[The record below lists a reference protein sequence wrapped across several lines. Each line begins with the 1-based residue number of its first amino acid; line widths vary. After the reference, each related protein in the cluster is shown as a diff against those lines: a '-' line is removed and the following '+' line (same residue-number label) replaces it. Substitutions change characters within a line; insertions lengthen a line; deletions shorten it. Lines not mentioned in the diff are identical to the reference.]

1 MELRDKLKELTDEE
15 LFAAYQKEKQLEIK
29 QELTLRYLYLAKSIA
44 IEMNKLYSHFM
55 QVDDVVNEGA
65 IAIMKGIDR
74 FDPDKGIKFSTFI
87 SRRIRGMIFD
97 LVREKDMM
105 PRTYHKRKKTMDEA
119 IRHLT
124 KERGRPPT
132 DEELAE
138 FMQMNLKRCK
148 TLLQRVK
155 MYEAVS
161 LDSPVDDGKEDLVM
175 QIASEDSSTQ
185 PEESYIRNEVVQILE
200 EAVNQLGD
208 NLKTVI
214 SLYYVEGLTM
224 HQISQVLQVSDSRVS
239 QMHKTA
245 IQKLRKS
252 VKDQLD

>member
-1 MELRDKLKELTDEE
+1 MLADKTDEE
-15 LFAAYQKEKQLEIK
+15 LFILYQKEKSHEIK
-29 QELTLRYLYLAKSIA
+29 QELTLRYMYLAKSIA
-44 IEMNKLYSHFM
+44 IEMSKLYSHFM

-105 PRTYHKRKKTMDEA
+105 PRTYHKRKKSMDEA
-119 IRHLT
+119 I
-124 KERGRPPT
+124 KEFHKAQGRLPS

-148 TLLQRVK
+148 TLLQQVRL
-155 MYEAVS
+155 YEAVS
-161 LDSPVDDGKEDLVM
+161 LDEAIYDEKEDQVL
-175 QIASEDSSTQ
+175 QIASDDPSIQ
-185 PEESYIRNEVVQILE
+185 PEESYIRNEVTQILQ
-200 EAVNQLGD
+200 EAIDQLKD
-208 NLKTVI
+208 NLKMVI
-214 SLYYVEGLTM
+214 SLYYVEGLAM
-224 HQISQVLQVSDSRVS
+224 HEIAQVLQVSDSRVS

-245 IQKLRKS
+245 ISKLRSLIKT
-252 VKDQLD
+252 QLE

>member
-15 LFAAYQKEKQLEIK
+15 LFALYQKEKELEIK

-138 FMQMNLKRCK
+138 FMQMNL
-148 TLLQRVK
+148 

-161 LDSPVDDGKEDLVM
+161 LDSPVEDGKEDLVL

-185 PEESYIRNEVVQILE
+185 PEESYIQNEVIEILE
-200 EAVNQLGD
+200 EAVNQLGE
-208 NLKTVI
+208 NLRTVI

-252 VKDQLD
+252 VKEQLD

>member
-1 MELRDKLKELTDEE
+1 MEPRKTLQDMTDED
-15 LFAAYQKEKQLEIK
+15 LFILYQQEKSHEVK

-44 IEMNKLYSHFM
+44 IEMSKLYSHFM
-55 QVDDVVNEGA
+55 QVDDVINEGA

-119 IRHLT
+119 I
-124 KERGRPPT
+124 KEFRRSQGRLPS

-148 TLLQRVK
+148 TLLQQVRL
-155 MYEAVS
+155 YEAVS
-161 LDSPVDDGKEDLVM
+161 LDEAIYDEKEEQVL
-175 QIASEDSSTQ
+175 QIASEDPSVQ
-185 PEESYIRNEVVQILE
+185 PEESYIRNEVTKILE
-200 EAVNQLGD
+200 EGIDQLKD
-208 NLKTVI
+208 NLKLVI
-214 SLYYVEGLTM
+214 SLYYVEGLAM
-224 HQISQVLQVSDSRVS
+224 HEIAQVLQVSDSRVS

-245 IQKLRKS
+245 ISKLRSLIKA
-252 VKDQLD
+252 QLE